1 MILEKIVESR
11 MGENTYVVG
20 DEKSKKCIVVDPG
33 ANFVD
38 IMNVVKR
45 NNLEVEYVVLTHG
58 HGDHITNVLKIKEA
72 TNAKI
77 VAHEEEQEILLDKRK
92 NLSVSLPSAT
102 VELDADIYVK
112 DNDTLIVGDMK
123 MKFIHTP
130 GHTPGSMCIKI
141 DKHMLTGDTLFAGS
155 MGRTDFYGGDA
166 RKMDKSLKRLKNQ
179 DDDIIIYPGHG
190 PNSKLKTEKMTN
202 PFMR

>member
-1 MILEKIVESR
+1 
-11 MGENTYVVG
+11 
-20 DEKSKKCIVVDPG
+20 
-33 ANFVD
+33 
-38 IMNVVKR
+38 MNVVKR
-45 NNLEVEYVVLTHG
+45 NNLEIEYVVLTHG

-112 DNDTLIVGDMK
+112 DNDTLKVGDMK

-179 DDDIIIYPGHG
+179 DDDIIILTITSQG
-190 PNSKLKTEKMTN
+190 PATRSSLSHL
-202 PFMR
+202 PAGPCHC